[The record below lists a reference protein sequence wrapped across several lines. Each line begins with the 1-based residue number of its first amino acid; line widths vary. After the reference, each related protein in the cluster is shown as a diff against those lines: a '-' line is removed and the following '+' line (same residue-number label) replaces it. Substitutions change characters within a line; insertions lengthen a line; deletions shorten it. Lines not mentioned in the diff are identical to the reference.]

1 MSLFITLNNDVDHY
15 KIYLKNVANCQCQ
28 CLNFTQNIAFL
39 KLILIFQHQGG
50 ISSFRVLSLTDFG
63 EFEVVWALE
72 GYSHDSNEYWDLGQ
86 ARIRGNEVIIYKYY
100 YQ

>member
-1 MSLFITLNNDVDHY
+1 MLPI
-15 KIYLKNVANCQCQ
+15 ANASVSILQI
-28 CLNFTQNIAFL
+28 NIAFL